1 MSDQIPAQL
10 SDFTPALV
18 SEALAQNGVN
28 ATVSGVTLESIG
40 TGEGFLGEL
49 ARLHLDYV
57 DGGGAGPAT
66 LVAKIPTDD
75 EGLKPLGIMLGV
87 YEREARFYDELADE
101 VRVRV
106 PRCYYN
112 EWDNGSERYALLLED
127 LGHLTAGDQ
136 AAGASLDQAH
146 AVMAAAA
153 GIHGRWWK
161 NETITGSEWIPPI
174 DSPLNL
180 GLQDIFAGS
189 YPAMAD
195 MYGEVLGPDLL
206 EAIEGFIP
214 TTADFLTSYG
224 DISVTLVHN
233 DFRLD
238 NMFFGKE
245 LTLIDW
251 QIIGCGDGSG
261 DFTSF
266 LAANLEP
273 DLRRAHEI
281 DLLGTY
287 LDRMHEQEAGYADM
301 DDLVQAYHGGLMFWL
316 TAWTNSSVTAS
327 RPNDRA
333 VRLFDR
339 IVERVAAAARDHE
352 VWQYIGDYSFH
363 PSL

>member
-1 MSDQIPAQL
+1 MSDPIPCRL
-10 SDFTPALV
+10 VEFTPELV
-18 SEALAQNGVN
+18 SGALERNGIE
-28 ATVSGVTLESIG
+28 ATVTDVRLEPIG

-49 ARLHLDYV
+49 ARLHLEYPS
-57 DGGGAGPAT
+57 GGSTGPRT
-66 LVAKIPTDD
+66 LVAKIPTAD

-87 YEREARFYDELADE
+87 YEREARFYDELAAE

-106 PRCYYN
+106 PTCFYN
-112 EWDNGSERYALLLED
+112 EWDNETERYALLLED
-127 LGHLTAGDQ
+127 VGDETAGDQ
-136 AAGASLDQAH
+136 AAGASLEQAH
-146 AVMAAAA
+146 AAMLAAA

-161 NETITGSEWIPPI
+161 NETITQSDWVPPI

-180 GLQDIFAGS
+180 GLQDMFAGS
-189 YPAMAD
+189 FPAMVD
-195 MYGEVLGPDLL
+195 MYGDTLGPDLVKT
-206 EAIEGFIP
+206 IEDFIP
-214 TTADFLTSYG
+214 TTAQFLTSYG

-238 NMFFGKE
+238 NMFFGEE

-261 DFTSF
+261 DVTSF

-281 DLLGTY
+281 DLLRTY

-301 DDLVQAYHGGLMFWL
+301 DDLLQAYQGGLIFWL
-316 TAWTNSSVTAS
+316 TAWTNSSVTAG
-327 RPNDRA
+327 RPNQRA
-333 VRLFDR
+333 VQLFDR

-352 VWQYIGDYSFH
+352 VWQYVGDFSFH
-363 PSL
+363 PEL